1 MNKKIESTFKLQITL
16 RCYTNDEKNLC
27 ELITNMDRSER
38 SVIVLD
44 ALRSYFGLEQRDT
57 VIKQLY
63 QNKNHNTIDSSNQP
77 LDFNKEVVDINS
89 NNGAK
94 KNKKNK
100 PEKQKDLAF
109 NNPSTS
115 TQAVMIENNI
125 DNSDKIVEKDGLDI
139 FLESLNT
146 SFSKR

>member
-125 DNSDKIVEKDGLDI
+125 DNTDKIVEKDGLDI